1 METPTPSAII
11 NESASRKRD
20 GVGVISDDL
29 VGRDFHRQALPA
41 RRDHLAFSAPSL
53 PLSVM
58 VSDSKLEQAYA
69 IARAELLRQR
79 NEHGWWTGEL
89 SVSPLA
95 TATAVVALTYF
106 DFPGC
111 FLLVRRGLDFL
122 TRTQNSDGG
131 WGDTTKSL
139 SNISTTMLAR
149 AAFVAGQDIYGS
161 FPHAVIDGA
170 TKYIDSKGGVPGL
183 IARYGKDKTF
193 SVPILTC
200 CALAGLVKWNQIPRL
215 PFELAWLPPQFYKTV
230 KLPVVSYALPA
241 LIAIGQVRHHHGNSK
256 WNPLHWI
263 RNAARKPTLRRLET
277 LQPSNGGFLE
287 ATPLTAFVTMSLAGM
302 GLANHPVAK
311 KGVEFLK
318 ASVRPDGGWP
328 IDTNLS
334 TWVTTLSINALG
346 DDLEGVDKD
355 AIREWLL
362 AQQYK
367 TIHPYTNA
375 DPGGW
380 AWTDLPGGVPDAD
393 DTAGALLALSHLGE
407 TDSIKV
413 LEAAENGIR
422 WLLSLQNRDGG
433 WPTFCRGWGALPFDR
448 SSQDIT
454 AHALRAIARWRDEIV
469 IWKANPELLSAM
481 DHAIVRGFRHL
492 IGAQYYRMNIQR
504 KDECW
509 IPLWFGNQH
518 HPDEENP
525 VYGTSRVVLALKDDR
540 FAKRIPPGWIHDRD
554 QHVEFA
560 CSALVRFH
568 FSIWSGAEG
577 SSIEENALAIEG
589 LSFADYQ
596 TNELQTAV
604 SNLVDRVLSGTFTEP
619 APIGFYFAKL
629 WYFEKLY
636 PIIWT
641 VGALRRACEFERRRG
656 APLL

>member
-1 METPTPSAII
+1 MLA
-11 NESASRKRD
+11 NAS
-20 GVGVISDDL
+20 
-29 VGRDFHRQALPA
+29 FH
-41 RRDHLAFSAPSL
+41 
-53 PLSVM
+53 
-58 VSDSKLEQAYA
+58 
-69 IARAELLRQR
+69 
-79 NEHGWWTGEL
+79 
-89 SVSPLA
+89 
-95 TATAVVALTYF
+95 
-106 DFPGC
+106 
-111 FLLVRRGLDFL
+111 L
-122 TRTQNSDGG
+122 TRNQHKFLS
-131 WGDTTKSL
+131 DTTE
-139 SNISTTMLAR
+139 
-149 AAFVAGQDIYGS
+149 
-161 FPHAVIDGA
+161 GA
-170 TKYIDSKGGVPGL
+170 NQYIESKGGVAGL

-200 CALAGLVKWNQIPRL
+200 CALAGVVDWKRIPRL

-241 LIAIGQVRHHHGNSK
+241 LIAIGQVRHHFGFQ
-256 WNPLHWI
+256 WYNPLHLA
-263 RNAARKPTLRRLET
+263 RELARKPTLRRLET

-302 GLANHPVAK
+302 GLANHPVAR

-318 ASVRPDGGWP
+318 ASVRPGGGWP
-328 IDTNLS
+328 IDTDLS

-393 DTAGALLALSHLGE
+393 DTSGALLALSHLGE

-433 WPTFCRGWGALPFDR
+433 WPTFCRGWGTLPFDR
-448 SSQDIT
+448 SSPDIT
-454 AHALRAIARWRDEIV
+454 AHALRAMARWRQEIV
-469 IWKANPELLSAM
+469 NWKTFPNLIDGLGKAF
-481 DHAIVRGFRHL
+481 DRGVHYL
-492 IGAQYYRMNIQR
+492 VEHQR
-504 KDECW
+504 TDGSW

-518 HPDEENP
+518 HPEEVNP
-525 VYGTSRVVLALKDDR
+525 VYGTSRVIMALDDTDVFQCIEDYDVRDLALGRGISSLSRLQHKAGSFGSVKD
-540 FAKRIPPGWIHDRD
+540 
-554 QHVEFA
+554 E
-560 CSALVRFH
+560 
-568 FSIWSGAEG
+568 
-577 SSIEENALAIEG
+577 SSIEETALAVEAMFSTEQAEEQEQDPG
-589 LSFADYQ
+589 LDH
-596 TNELQTAV
+596 
-604 SNLVDRVLSGTFTEP
+604 LVDRVLSGAFTEP

-641 VGALRRACEFERRRG
+641 VGALRRAREFERRRG